1 MTIVYGIFNICD
13 CLAEAQHGM
22 SKVNQFPW
30 EFSDR
35 VNQLKIHLKSIIHF
49 HVLFKKIKN

>member
-1 MTIVYGIFNICD
+1 MTIVYDIFNIGD

-49 HVLFKKIKN
+49 FDLSKK